1 MQADPFSSHSPSV
14 SAAVIPVPVAVPP
27 ETLVE
32 DAIARMQA
40 AQSSCVLITQAG
52 CPRGIFT
59 ERDLVRLMASN
70 RSFEGIPLATVMTP
84 EVRTLRAA
92 DIKNTFSLFQQMQQL
107 KLRHFPV
114 VDEGGQLAGLITLQ
128 SLRKA
133 LPPST
138 LLTLKRVEDAMD
150 TQVVCAAA
158 TARVHQIAQKMIQNS
173 TGHSVS
179 CVVIVTADDRP
190 VGIITERDLV
200 QFQTLG
206 LDTQTTTAQ
215 TVMSTPLL
223 PTNAK
228 DSLWETHQRMSQH
241 RVRRFV
247 VCTREGKLAGLV
259 TQASLLQS
267 LNPAEGQQMIELL
280 QSKLTQLRSENQALL
295 EARNRE
301 LERAQMSLTSKLHTE
316 QVAHQQAD
324 SQILFQA
331 GLLDAVAQSV
341 IATDLQGQI
350 VYWNPYAQ
358 TLYGWAATA
367 VLGRSLVEMM
377 CHGYEQAKV
386 ADLLERVQRGES
398 WSGELVVRRQ
408 DNTQLL
414 VWVRWSPIFD
424 ERGQGIGTVSVS
436 EDISDRKR
444 LEAEQA
450 QAAAELKQAYTQLDR
465 ANEVLESRVTLRTAE
480 LRQTEHR
487 WRTLLENVQLIVI
500 GLDSDAKV
508 TYANPYFLN
517 TTGYRHD
524 EVIGKH
530 WFDYFVP
537 PSDQAAMTRYFQQLH
552 SPSDSPLHYQNSI
565 LTSVGEERIVAWNN
579 TLLRDLQNAV
589 IGTMSIGEDIT
600 ERFAVDRIKG
610 AFVAM
615 VSHELRTP
623 LTAIHGGVKLLSQ
636 GIVPSDSEQGKSLLQ
651 VVSKNSHRLVRLVD
665 DILALERLGAEEHP
679 MQMRL
684 INTQEATRHAVAAL
698 QVTAD
703 QAGIVIEVS
712 DPGLSL
718 MADGDRLNQA
728 LSNLLDNAIT
738 FSPRGSTIC
747 LSVIGQEA
755 TVHRQKSALF
765 TICDQGEGIPAEH
778 CENIFERFVQATPT
792 STSEKGRAGLGL
804 TICRAIVTQ
813 HGGRIWV
820 ESEPGKGSCF
830 YFTIPMM

>member
-247 VCTREGKLAGLV
+247 VCTREGKLAGIV

-316 QVAHQQAD
+316 QAAHQQAD

-331 GLLDAVAQSV
+331 GLLDVVAQSV
-341 IATDLQGQI
+341 IATDPKGQI
-350 VYWNPYAQ
+350 IYWNPYAQ

-367 VLGRSLVEMM
+367 VLGRSLLEMM
-377 CHGYEQAKV
+377 CHGCEQAKV
-386 ADLLERVQRGES
+386 ADLLERVQRGEF
-398 WSGELVVRRQ
+398 WSGELLVRRQ

-414 VWVRWSPIFD
+414 VWVRLSPIFD
-424 ERGQGIGTVSVS
+424 GRGQVVGTVSVS

-444 LEAEQA
+444 IEAEQA
-450 QAAAELKQAYTQLDR
+450 QAAADLKQAYTQLDR
-465 ANEVLESRVTLRTAE
+465 ANEALESRVTLRTAE
-480 LRQTEHR
+480 LRQAEHR

-500 GLDSDAKV
+500 GLDSNAKV
-508 TYANPYFLN
+508 TYANP
-517 TTGYRHD
+517 
-524 EVIGKH
+524 
-530 WFDYFVP
+530 
-537 PSDQAAMTRYFQQLH
+537 
-552 SPSDSPLHYQNSI
+552 
-565 LTSVGEERIVAWNN
+565 
-579 TLLRDLQNAV
+579 
-589 IGTMSIGEDIT
+589 
-600 ERFAVDRIKG
+600 
-610 AFVAM
+610 
-615 VSHELRTP
+615 
-623 LTAIHGGVKLLSQ
+623 
-636 GIVPSDSEQGKSLLQ
+636 
-651 VVSKNSHRLVRLVD
+651 
-665 DILALERLGAEEHP
+665 
-679 MQMRL
+679 
-684 INTQEATRHAVAAL
+684 
-698 QVTAD
+698 
-703 QAGIVIEVS
+703 
-712 DPGLSL
+712 
-718 MADGDRLNQA
+718 
-728 LSNLLDNAIT
+728 
-738 FSPRGSTIC
+738 
-747 LSVIGQEA
+747 
-755 TVHRQKSALF
+755 
-765 TICDQGEGIPAEH
+765 
-778 CENIFERFVQATPT
+778 
-792 STSEKGRAGLGL
+792 
-804 TICRAIVTQ
+804 
-813 HGGRIWV
+813 
-820 ESEPGKGSCF
+820 
-830 YFTIPMM
+830 